1 MGQPTISM
9 IETRLLRQFVA
20 VAETLHFNRAAQ
32 RLHMAQ
38 PPLSQAIRRLESEI
52 GATLFE
58 RTNRSVALTP
68 AGAAF
73 LESARRILDSLE
85 AGVAHAR
92 RVAQGM
98 DGHLTLTFINIAPYP
113 SLLRALRDF
122 RSGYPAVAFTLQEA
136 TTQEQ
141 VQALEA
147 GRADIGFMR
156 APGATTPSLQFETL
170 LSEPIHVALPAE
182 HPLAAAAVVELAAL
196 KDEPFVAS
204 PRRLGQGFHDQ
215 LIQLCQAAG
224 FVPRVAQEARQLQT
238 VAALVSAGFG
248 VALLPASLAQPGR
261 GDIVFRPIAVD
272 APAPMQHLELLMAW
286 NPGQAS
292 PVRDRLIEAIRQIKQ
307 DV

>member
-1 MGQPTISM
+1 M

-20 VAETLHFNRAAQ
+20 VAETLHFNRAAE

-38 PPLSQAIRRLESEI
+38 PPLSQAIRRLEGEI

-68 AGAAF
+68 AGTAF
-73 LESARRILDSLE
+73 LESARRMLASLE
-85 AGVAHAR
+85 EGVAHAR

-98 DGHLTLTFINIAPYP
+98 DGHLTLTFINIAPYA

-122 RSGYPAVAFTLQEA
+122 RGAYPAVAFTLQEA
-136 TTQEQ
+136 TTHEQ

-156 APGATTPSLQFETL
+156 APGATTPSLRFKTL
-170 LSEPIHVALPAE
+170 LREPIQVALPAD
-182 HPLAAAAVVELAAL
+182 HPLAAETVVALAAL

-215 LIQLCQAAG
+215 LIQLCQTAG
-224 FVPRVAQEARQLQT
+224 FTPRVAQEARQLQT
-238 VAALVSAGFG
+238 VAALVAAGFG
-248 VALLPASLAQPGR
+248 VALLPASLAPAAR
-261 GDIVFRPIAVD
+261 GDIVFRPIVAD
-272 APAPMQHLELLMAW
+272 APAPLRYLDLLMGW
-286 NPGQAS
+286 NPDRAS
-292 PVRDRLIEAIRQIKQ
+292 PVRDRLISAVLQTPGIAAE
-307 DV
+307 DPVE

>member
-1 MGQPTISM
+1 M

-20 VAETLHFNRAAQ
+20 VAETLHFNRAAE

-38 PPLSQAIRRLESEI
+38 PPLSQAIRRLEGEI

-73 LESARRILDSLE
+73 LESARRILDALE
-85 AGVAHAR
+85 EGVAHTR

-98 DGHLTLTFINIAPYP
+98 DGHLTLTFINIAPYA

-122 RSGYPAVAFTLQEA
+122 RSTHPAVAFTLQEA
-136 TTQEQ
+136 TTHEQ

-156 APGATTPSLQFETL
+156 TPGATTPSLRFETL
-170 LSEPIHVALPAE
+170 LREPIHAALPAT
-182 HPLAAAAVVELAAL
+182 HPLAGNAVVALSAL

-215 LIQLCQAAG
+215 LIQLCQSAG

-238 VAALVSAGFG
+238 VVALVAAGFG
-248 VALLPASLAQPGR
+248 VALLPASLAQTAGV
-261 GDIVFRPIAVD
+261 DVVFRPIAAD
-272 APAPMQHLELLMAW
+272 APAPLRHLDLLIGW
-286 NPGQAS
+286 NFERAS
-292 PVRDRLIEAIRQIKQ
+292 PVRDRLVDALLQSLGRA
-307 DV
+307 D

>member
-1 MGQPTISM
+1 M

-20 VAETLHFNRAAQ
+20 VAETLHFNRAAE

-38 PPLSQAIRRLESEI
+38 PPLSQAIRRLEGEI

-73 LESARRILDSLE
+73 LESARRILDALE
-85 AGVAHAR
+85 EGVAHTR

-98 DGHLTLTFINIAPYP
+98 DGHLTLTFINIAPYA

-122 RSGYPAVAFTLQEA
+122 RCTHPAVAFTLQEA
-136 TTQEQ
+136 TTHEQ

-156 APGATTPSLQFETL
+156 APGATTPSLRFETL
-170 LSEPIHVALPAE
+170 LSEPIHVALPQA
-182 HPLAAAAVVELAAL
+182 HPLAGDAVVALAAL

-215 LIQLCQAAG
+215 LIQLCQSAG

-238 VAALVSAGFG
+238 VVALVAAGFG
-248 VALLPASLAQPGR
+248 VALLPASLAQAAGA
-261 GDIVFRPIAVD
+261 DVVFRPIAAD
-272 APAPMQHLELLMAW
+272 APTPLQHLDLLIGW
-286 NPGQAS
+286 NPERAS
-292 PVRDRLIEAIRQIKQ
+292 PVRDRLVAAVLQSLGHTN
-307 DV
+307 

>member
-1 MGQPTISM
+1 M

-20 VAETLHFNRAAQ
+20 VAETLHFNRAAE

-38 PPLSQAIRRLESEI
+38 PPLSQAIRRLEGEI

-73 LESARRILDSLE
+73 LASARRILDALE
-85 AGVAHAR
+85 EGVAHTR

-98 DGHLTLTFINIAPYP
+98 DGHLTLTFINIAPYAP
-113 SLLRALRDF
+113 LLRALRDF
-122 RSGYPAVAFTLQEA
+122 RNTHPAVAFTLQEA
-136 TTQEQ
+136 TTHEQ

-147 GRADIGFMR
+147 GRADIGFLR
-156 APGATTPSLQFETL
+156 TPGSTTPTLRFETL
-170 LSEPIHVALPAE
+170 LREPIHVALPAE
-182 HPLAAAAVVELAAL
+182 HPLADDPVVALAAL

-215 LIQLCQAAG
+215 LIQLCQTAG

-238 VAALVSAGFG
+238 VVALVAAGFG
-248 VALLPASLAQPGR
+248 VALLPASLAQTAG
-261 GDIVFRPIAVD
+261 GDVVFRPIAAD
-272 APAPMQHLELLMAW
+272 APASLLHLDLLIGW
-286 NPGQAS
+286 NPERAS
-292 PVRDRLIEAIRQIKQ
+292 PVRDRLVVAVRQTLAL
-307 DV
+307 VN

>member
-1 MGQPTISM
+1 M

-38 PPLSQAIRRLESEI
+38 SPLSQAIRRLEAEI
-52 GATLFE
+52 GAALFV

-73 LESARRILDSLE
+73 LQSARSILDALDD
-85 AGVAHAR
+85 GVAHTR

-113 SLLRALRDF
+113 ALLRALRDF
-122 RSGYPAVAFTLQEA
+122 RGAHPAVAFTLQEA

-141 VQALEA
+141 VLALEA
-147 GRADIGFMR
+147 GHADIGFMR
-156 APGATTPSLQFETL
+156 PPGTTTPSLRFESL
-170 LSEPIHVALPAE
+170 LQEPIQVALPAA
-182 HPLAAAAVVELAAL
+182 HPLQARAVVEMAAL
-196 KDEPFVAS
+196 KDEDFVAS

-215 LIQLCQAAG
+215 LIQLCQTAG

-238 VAALVSAGFG
+238 VAALVAAGFG
-248 VALLPASLAQPGR
+248 VALLPTSVAQAGR
-261 GDIVFRPIAVD
+261 ADVVFRPLATD
-272 APAPMQHLELLMAW
+272 APAALLQVELLMAW
-286 NPGQAS
+286 NPARDS
-292 PVRDRLIEAIRQIKQ
+292 PVRDRLLDVVRSVTQ
-307 DV
+307 DAQRE